1 MTDWNEFLV
10 RHDGTGTEFLVREA
24 RLVAGDGRES
34 GYLLDLLSVLESD
47 LARTERNLDRVQQ
60 DFDEL
65 DRRHREEHAVVQK
78 FIDFVKEQL
87 AEGSSVVI
95 ESWAD
100 FDEVFEDFDGFD
112 LERPRREWT
121 ATVKMSVDVTLSG
134 SAWATWDEEDIR
146 GSILESYNHNVYVN
160 LRVDTEEVGGDDS
173 SVDDWDIE
181 SVEVSFDD
189 V

>member
-1 MTDWNEFLV
+1 MAYYNNDFVRSNDFTAVHTTDCVLV
-10 RHDGTGTEFLVREA
+10 DEHGGDERPLAELLTNLEVDRDRYKRDLDGLG
-24 RLVAGDGRES
+24 
-34 GYLLDLLSVLESD
+34 
-47 LARTERNLDRVQQ
+47 
-60 DFDEL
+60 
-65 DRRHREEHAVVQK
+65 RRHREEHAVVQK
-78 FIDFVKEQL
+78 FIDFVKEQI

-134 SAWATWDEEDIR
+134 SAWATWDEDDIR
-146 GSILESYNHNVYVN
+146 GTILESFDHDVSVN
-160 LRVDTEEVGGDDS
+160 IRVDTEEVGGDDS

-181 SVEVSFDD
+181 SVDVTFDD
-189 V
+189 